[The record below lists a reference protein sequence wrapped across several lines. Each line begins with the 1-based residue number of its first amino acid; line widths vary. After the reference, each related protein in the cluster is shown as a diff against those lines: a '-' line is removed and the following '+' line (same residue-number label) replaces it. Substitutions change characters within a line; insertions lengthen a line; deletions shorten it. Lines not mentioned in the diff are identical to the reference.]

1 VLAGH
6 FERCGKEKTMH
17 KVLLDRNPIDV
28 GPDKASA
35 YALGYSEREF
45 KRLELQGAFIRDLTD
60 DVLKRAGL
68 TRGMRVLDLG
78 CGVGDVSLMAG
89 EVVGP
94 TGAVLGV
101 DRSAE
106 AIATAERRA
115 VEAGQC
121 YWVRFAATELEHFV
135 PDGAFDAIIGRLI
148 LMYLP
153 DPAATLRRLAVHLR
167 PGGIMAFQELAMPAA
182 KIIPDR
188 PIFSRC
194 RRWILE
200 AFERGGVEIEMGPRL
215 FATFLEAGLPAPQ
228 MIAAQRVEG
237 GPQTFAYDYVAETL
251 RSLLPLMEQVGVAT
265 AEEVEV
271 DTLAERLR
279 GEALASS
286 ACIMLPPLV
295 GAWTHIPA

>member
-153 DPAATLRRLAVHLR
+153 DPAAT
-167 PGGIMAFQELAMPAA
+167 MPAA